1 MDKVVLG
8 IVDTPAQAARAV
20 ERLKVIGCRPED
32 ISVLTPDLRG
42 AHDFGFE
49 QKTKAPEGALAG
61 VGVGA
66 VLGAVLGIA
75 VGIGVLVFP
84 GAGAFVAAGPVLA
97 ALSGAAVVA
106 LVLALV
112 GGLLGS
118 GVPEIRARHYAG
130 RVRSGS
136 VLVAVHVARRR
147 EMKRA
152 RGVLRAIASSVTT
165 KREAPVPADPHLA
178 H

>member
-8 IVDTPAQAARAV
+8 IVDTPEQAAQAV

-32 ISVLTPDLRG
+32 ISVLTPDRRG

-66 VLGAVLGIA
+66 VVGAVLGIA
-75 VGIGVLVFP
+75 VGVGVLVFP

-97 ALSGAAVVA
+97 ALSGAAVLA
-106 LVLALV
+106 LVLAFI

-118 GVPEIRARHYAG
+118 GVPEIRARHYG
-130 RVRSGS
+130 GKVRSGS
-136 VLVAVHVARRR
+136 VLLAVHVARRR
-147 EMKRA
+147 QMKRV
-152 RGVLRAIASSVTT
+152 RGVLRVVASSVTT
-165 KREAPVPADPHLA
+165 TREAPVPADASLA
-178 H
+178 R